1 MMRNRISQ
9 IKDFS
14 LAMPFIPYLFYL
26 VIPTCLIGIMF
37 YYLTNNKVSDTISC
51 KTNNQLGL
59 TQSNPQ
65 NIQTDIRSGET
76 TCYHFDG
83 VAGQNIMIDT
93 TSKTALLT
101 PNNNQLVLLG
111 TSQYTLQ
118 ETGTY
123 TLKVT
128 SSKDKE
134 PYQLKIAL
142 DNQGAIATFPAGASK
157 YPSSS
162 NPDSTVRTQL
172 SYNVKNPPSFK
183 SDWQLQKIVDAI
195 LGTIQAQGLSTSNLS
210 ISLVKLSDSNC
221 CAYGSYSDNQAIFPA
236 SVSKL
241 FWLAAL
247 YGQYNAGILPE
258 GTISEGEIY
267 KMIQDSDNEPASRVV
282 DTITATESGTE
293 LTPEELKNWIDKR
306 LWVNHFFETAGYRNI
321 NVSQKNF
328 PIPYLKLQKP
338 DKGRDLQIRGKGTV
352 PIRNYLTSFD
362 VARLLYEIDSGQ
374 AVSKG
379 HSTKIKKLLS
389 RDLNPDVWK
398 KKEYN
403 SIAGFFAESLPQDSR
418 VFSKVGWTLDSRQ
431 DAAIIES
438 PDGKVR
444 YILVI
449 FADNRGF
456 ADNWKIFPNI
466 SRQVYD
472 RMVNY
477 RSN

>member
-1 MMRNRISQ
+1 MRNKISQ
-9 IKDFS
+9 MKNLSF
-14 LAMPFIPYLFYL
+14 ATPFIPYLFYL
-26 VIPTCLIGIMF
+26 VIPAFLIGLMF
-37 YYLTNNKVSDTISC
+37 SYLTNKKVSDTISC
-51 KTNNQLGL
+51 KTNNQLSL
-59 TQSNPQ
+59 TQSNPE
-65 NIQTDIRSGET
+65 NIQTDIRIGET
-76 TCYHFDG
+76 NCYHFDG

-111 TSQYTLQ
+111 TSQYTLP

-134 PYQLKIAL
+134 LYQLKIAL
-142 DNQGAIATFPAGASK
+142 QNQGAIATLPADTGK

-183 SDWQLQKIVDAI
+183 SDWQLQKIVDDV

-210 ISLVKLSDSNC
+210 ISLVKLSDRNC
-221 CAYGSYSDNQAIFPA
+221 CGYGSYSDDQAIFPA

-241 FWLAAL
+241 FWLVAL
-247 YGQYNAGILPE
+247 YGQYNAGILPQ
-258 GTISEGEIY
+258 GAISEGDTY

-293 LTPEELKNWIDKR
+293 LTPEELKTWIDKR
-306 LWVNHFFETAGYRNI
+306 LWVNHFFESAGYRNI

-328 PIPYLKLQKP
+328 PIPYLKMKSP
-338 DKGRDLQIRGKGTV
+338 DKGRDLQIRGKGV
-352 PIRNYLTSFD
+352 LPIRNYLTSFD

-374 AVSKG
+374 AVSKEY
-379 HSTKIKKLLS
+379 SSKTKKLLS

-403 SIAGFFAESLPQDSR
+403 SIGGFFAESLPQDSR

-456 ADNWKIFPNI
+456 ADDWKIFPTI

-477 RSN
+477 SSN